1 MLYFLSSK
9 TTIVLHR
16 LKHAYYLPISQVKSM
31 WWKYSN
37 IYRCLVVLRYSRTS
51 LILPDLNV
59 DPSFC
64 STVVQLADLHGEFRV
79 LKAMMT
85 QAMQLKTDSQQ
96 PAEDKVAVL
105 WARVYPSSLK
115 KEEAA
120 PRGVSPTESCQ
131 S

>member
-37 IYRCLVVLRYSRTS
+37 MYRCLVVLRYSITS

-64 STVVQLADLHGEFRV
+64 STVVQLADLHGGI
-79 LKAMMT
+79 
-85 QAMQLKTDSQQ
+85 SS
-96 PAEDKVAVL
+96 AESYDDTS
-105 WARVYPSSLK
+105 Y
-115 KEEAA
+115 AA
-120 PRGVSPTESCQ
+120 ENRQ
-131 S
+131 SATS